1 LIEERALTPPSR
13 HAKGVLTSAAGARAW
28 RKDDCLH
35 DFWQFVTDLG
45 DSAVTLPL
53 AALMLLFLLLSHW
66 PRAAAALA
74 VSLVAGGLAIA
85 LLKLALQSCGY
96 HLLQTTLI
104 NPSGHVAMSTMVYG
118 ALAILLGG
126 EHSGWRRAAVH
137 GVFALLTGGIALSR
151 LTLHVHNPGEVL
163 AGLGALVLYRQLR
176 GAIPP
181 VPLKVSRL
189 ALSALLLMSL
199 MHGARWPIEDEI
211 RSIVALIRAG
221 VPGCTIA
228 LEFLTNALNQNT

>member
-1 LIEERALTPPSR
+1 LR
-13 HAKGVLTSAAGARAW
+13 
-28 RKDDCLH
+28 

-66 PRAAAALA
+66 RRAAAALA
-74 VSLVAGGLAIA
+74 VSLVAGGFAIA

-96 HLLQTTLI
+96 HLLHTTLI

-126 EHSGWRRAAVH
+126 ALSGWRRATVH
-137 GVFALLTGGIALSR
+137 GVFTLLIGGIALSR

-163 AGLGALVLYRQLR
+163 AGLSVGVGALVLYRQLR
-176 GAIPP
+176 GATPS
-181 VPLKVSRL
+181 VSLKAGRL
-189 ALSALLLMSL
+189 ALSALLLMAL

-221 VPGCTIA
+221 VPRCTIA
-228 LEFLTNALNQNT
+228 REPLANTLNQNT

>member
-1 LIEERALTPPSR
+1 MRRVSR
-13 HAKGVLTSAAGARAW
+13 PRRRARAW

-53 AALMLLFLLLSHW
+53 AALMLLFLLLSNW
-66 PRAAAALA
+66 QRAAAALA

-126 EHSGWRRAAVH
+126 AHFGWRRAAVH
-137 GVFALLTGGIALSR
+137 GVFALLIGGIALSR

-163 AGLGALVLYRQLR
+163 AGLAVGVGALVLYRQLR

-211 RSIVALIRAG
+211 RSLVALIRAG

-228 LEFLTNALNQNT
+228 LESLTNALNQNT